1 MTSTGP
7 EPFTYGII
15 VCEPE
20 IAAINA
26 VTARITRPIFHAY
39 QRGEDICVWIIA
51 SRQLSAT
58 ELDTA
63 YNAWMTCRH
72 G

>member
-1 MTSTGP
+1 MTRTGP
-7 EPFTYGII
+7 EPFTYGIV

-20 IAAINA
+20 VAAINA
-26 VTARITRPIFHAY
+26 VTARLARPIFHAY

-51 SRQLSAT
+51 SRQLSDT
-58 ELDTA
+58 ELATA
-63 YNAWMTCRH
+63 YDAWMTRRH